1 MSSVLLGIFLKSAAA
16 RRSTFCINSV
26 IIRCEFGKLLGFGA
40 LLLLTPAGWEFLPF
54 PKHRPNHRLYP
65 SLTHVLTKTA
75 PPAAPAPRVD
85 ALSTVHAST
94 KCSGRRSVVD
104 VRPRRRCP
112 MRDGSLRVW
121 RTRALA
127 QCAYARGYIL
137 GSAISRERLRVVRV
151 NATVAHLIH
160 AAVRLGRSLAQL

>member
-65 SLTHVLTKTA
+65 SLTPCRLCA
-75 PPAAPAPRVD
+75 SSYMRVAHARSSLRRSRAFA
-85 ALSTVHAST
+85 ALSTSHRVCVGRSPHSLSRRRIAST
-94 KCSGRRSVVD
+94 VATMYSSLT
-104 VRPRRRCP
+104 
-112 MRDGSLRVW
+112 SLRGSHMCHGAVSNPSAAYSL
-121 RTRALA
+121 RACALPVSTR
-127 QCAYARGYIL
+127 R
-137 GSAISRERLRVVRV
+137 
-151 NATVAHLIH
+151 
-160 AAVRLGRSLAQL
+160 